1 MFSSILFTILD
12 LFFSIVYAFSSA
24 AFLGWALGGVRA
36 LFMNE
41 LRWSGF
47 SIMLVSSILPLVIAV
62 VFYYFGNWIGVKF
75 YNTPFT
81 GILNFWQIILI
92 PLFFLG
98 VTGGMVSSMK
108 ERVGEA
114 KSEGLQ

>member
-1 MFSSILFTILD
+1 
-12 LFFSIVYAFSSA
+12 
-24 AFLGWALGGVRA
+24 
-36 LFMNE
+36 MNE

-92 PLFFLG
+92 PLFSSWCDRRNGEFNEG
-98 VTGGMVSSMK
+98 KGGGSQK
-108 ERVGEA
+108 
-114 KSEGLQ
+114 